1 MMTPDDP
8 LLSFWRS
15 QKSNRHITDEFIRDA
30 INAAYARVDG
40 IATRKMTPG
49 ARDLAASY
57 IVRMS
62 AQHCDERDALRDI
75 VAMLT
80 GGAP

>member
-1 MMTPDDP
+1 MITPDDP
-8 LLSFWRS
+8 LLIFWRS
-15 QKSNRHITDEFIRDA
+15 QKSNRHITDDFIRDA
-30 INAAYARVDG
+30 INAAYKRIDT

-57 IVRMS
+57 IVRMCS
-62 AQHCDERDALRDI
+62 QHCDERDALRDI
-75 VAMLT
+75 VGMLT